1 MSADSSSLLIPCH
14 NAAGHLPRLWETVRA
29 QTLPF
34 DEIICYDDASTD
46 RTAEVAQSLGARVI
60 RGEKNGG
67 PAHARNQ
74 LWRAA
79 RGEWVHFHDADDL
92 LDPAYHA
99 KVSARVNGETDV
111 VICNALWLRDDT
123 REREQEWRYS
133 ETDLRAAPAPYL
145 LTHPVGGINGYYRR
159 SVLEQIGGF
168 DEQLKVWEDADLHVR
183 LAVQGARFAVV
194 EEALVIALRRGD
206 SLSAEM
212 KQNWRNRLRALQHY
226 AKTLPADCR
235 PALLCALESAAR
247 ALLVV
252 GEPGAAREAVALSR
266 SLGGDPPTTAN
277 PLLRLCK
284 RTLGAMAALRLQS
297 FVRPS

>member
-1 MSADSSSLLIPCH
+1 MSISASSLLVPCH
-14 NAAGHLPRLWETVRA
+14 NAAGHLPRLWATVRA

-46 RTAEVAQSLGARVI
+46 HTAEVAQSLGARVI
-60 RGEKNGG
+60 RGGQNAG

-79 RGEWVHFHDADDL
+79 AGEWVHFHDADDL
-92 LDPAYHA
+92 LEPAYHA
-99 KVSARVNGETDV
+99 KVAARVDRSIDV
-111 VICNALWLRDDT
+111 VICNALWLRADT
-123 REREQEWRYS
+123 RAREQEWRYS
-133 ETDLRAAPAPYL
+133 EAELRSAPVPYL

-159 SVLEQIGGF
+159 SLLGQIGGF

-183 LAVQGARFAVV
+183 LALAGARFAVV
-194 EEALVIALRRGD
+194 EEALVVALRHDG
-206 SLSAEM
+206 SLSAGLR
-212 KQNWRNRLRALQHY
+212 QNWLNRLRALQHY
-226 AKTLPADCR
+226 AKTLPIDCR
-235 PALLCALESAAR
+235 PALLTALESAAR

-252 GEPGAAREAVALSR
+252 SESAAAREAVMLSR

-284 RTLGAMAALRLQS
+284 RTLGAITALRLQS
-297 FVRPS
+297 LVRSS